1 MIMVLT
7 IIGYFFLRFK
17 DNDDDDSL
25 GNSNSNDIDDNN
37 DNYQT
42 IKMIKV
48 MTRMVV

>member
-37 DNYQT
+37 NNYQT